1 MKMRNYIIVGLSF
14 FFILFASGFFF
25 VVDQTKQVIVLQF
38 GEPRAV
44 HQSPGLKFKL
54 PFIQNV
60 VYYDS
65 RVLNLDPA
73 QEEVILRDQKRIVV
87 DSIVRYMIKDP
98 LKFFQT
104 TRTELALNDRLGRIV
119 NSSVRGVIAQYQLND
134 LLSDDRDKIMA
145 EIFEN
150 VREDQDTFGIEIV
163 DLRLKRTELTPEVQS
178 NVFDRMRTERE
189 REANLLRAE
198 GQEISQKIKAT
209 ADREKIEIIAEAE
222 KQSNILKG
230 EGEAEKILQEAEGY
244 KNKLIKQAEGE
255 ASRFLQVLDT
265 YEQSKE
271 TTKKRIYLETLRDV
285 LSGSSKIMI
294 DQNSGNGV
302 VPYLPLNEL
311 NKSKQTGN
319 N

>member
-1 MKMRNYIIVGLSF
+1 MKTRNIIILGVSF
-14 FFILFASGFFF
+14 FFIFLASGFFF

-38 GEPRAV
+38 GEPTAV
-44 HQSPGLKFKL
+44 YQTPGLKFKL

-60 VYYDS
+60 VFYDS

-87 DSIVRYMIKDP
+87 DSIVRYVIKDP

-119 NSSVRGVIAQYQLND
+119 NSSVRGVIAKYELND
-134 LLSDDRDKIMA
+134 LLSAERNKIMN
-145 EIFEN
+145 EILIN
-150 VREDQDTFGIEIV
+150 VREDEATFGIEIV
-163 DLRLKRTELTPEVQS
+163 DLRLKRTDLTAEVQS

-230 EGEAEKILQEAEGY
+230 EGEAARNTILNDAFAQDPEFFEFIRSMEAYTDTFKDGSTTMVISPDSDFFEYFENSEG
-244 KNKLIKQAEGE
+244 NK
-255 ASRFLQVLDT
+255 
-265 YEQSKE
+265 
-271 TTKKRIYLETLRDV
+271 
-285 LSGSSKIMI
+285 
-294 DQNSGNGV
+294 
-302 VPYLPLNEL
+302 
-311 NKSKQTGN
+311 
-319 N
+319 

>member
-1 MKMRNYIIVGLSF
+1 MKTKNIIILGVSF

-44 HQSPGLKFKL
+44 HQTPGLKFKL

-73 QEEVILRDQKRIVV
+73 QEEVILRDQKRVVV
-87 DSIVRYMIKDP
+87 DSSVRYIIKDP

-104 TRTELALNDRLGRIV
+104 TRTELALNDRLGRII

-134 LLSDDRDKIMA
+134 LSSDTRKKIMK

-150 VREDQDTFGIEIV
+150 VREDQDNFGIEIV
-163 DLRLKRTELTPEVQS
+163 DIRLKRTELTPEVQS

-222 KQSNILKG
+222 KQSNIMKG
-230 EGEAEKILQEAEGY
+230 EGEASRNTILNQAFAQDPEFFEFIRSMEAY
-244 KNKLIKQAEGE
+244 
-255 ASRFLQVLDT
+255 SDT
-265 YEQSKE
+265 FKDGS
-271 TTKKRIYLETLRDV
+271 TTMVISPDSDFFEYFE
-285 LSGSSKIMI
+285 
-294 DQNSGNGV
+294 NSD
-302 VPYLPLNEL
+302 
-311 NKSKQTGN
+311 GN

>member
-1 MKMRNYIIVGLSF
+1 MKTRNYIIIGLSL
-14 FFILFASGFFF
+14 FFIMFASGFFF

-44 HQSPGLKFKL
+44 HQTPGLKFKL
-54 PFIQNV
+54 PFIQNTV
-60 VYYDS
+60 FYDS

-104 TRTELALNDRLGRIV
+104 TRTELALNDRLGRII

-134 LLSDDRDKIMA
+134 LLSIDRDKIMA

-150 VREDQDTFGIEIV
+150 VREDQDNFGIEIV

-198 GQEISQKIKAT
+198 GQEISQKVKAT

-222 KQSNILKG
+222 KQANILKG
-230 EGEAEKILQEAEGY
+230 EGEASRNKILNDAFAKDPEFFEFIRSMEAYSDTFKDGTTTMVISPDSDFFEYFENAEGS
-244 KNKLIKQAEGE
+244 EE
-255 ASRFLQVLDT
+255 
-265 YEQSKE
+265 
-271 TTKKRIYLETLRDV
+271 
-285 LSGSSKIMI
+285 
-294 DQNSGNGV
+294 
-302 VPYLPLNEL
+302 
-311 NKSKQTGN
+311 
-319 N
+319 

>member
-1 MKMRNYIIVGLSF
+1 MKTRNYIIIGLSL
-14 FFILFASGFFF
+14 FFIMFASGFFF

-44 HQSPGLKFKL
+44 HQTPGLKFKL
-54 PFIQNV
+54 PFIQNTV
-60 VYYDS
+60 FYDS

-87 DSIVRYMIKDP
+87 DSIVRYLIKDP

-104 TRTELALNDRLGRIV
+104 TRTELALNDRLGRII

-134 LLSDDRDKIMA
+134 LLSIDRDKIMA

-150 VREDQDTFGIEIV
+150 VREDQDNFGIEIV

-198 GQEISQKIKAT
+198 GQEISQKVKAT

-222 KQSNILKG
+222 KQANILKG
-230 EGEAEKILQEAEGY
+230 EGEASRNKILNDAFAKDPEFFEFIRSMEAYADTFKDGTTTMVISPDSDFFEYFENAEG
-244 KNKLIKQAEGE
+244 
-255 ASRFLQVLDT
+255 
-265 YEQSKE
+265 SKE
-271 TTKKRIYLETLRDV
+271 
-285 LSGSSKIMI
+285 
-294 DQNSGNGV
+294 
-302 VPYLPLNEL
+302 
-311 NKSKQTGN
+311 
-319 N
+319 

>member
-1 MKMRNYIIVGLSF
+1 MKMRNYVIVGLSF

-44 HQSPGLKFKL
+44 QQTPGLKFKL

-73 QEEVILRDQKRIVV
+73 QEEVILQAQKRLVV

-134 LLSDDRDKIMA
+134 LLSDDREKIMS

-150 VREDQDTFGIEIV
+150 VREDQDNFGIEIV

-209 ADREKIEIIAEAE
+209 ADRQKIEIIAEAE

-230 EGEAEKILQEAEGY
+230 EGEAARNKILNDAFARDPEFFEFIRSMEAYSDTFKDGTTTMVISPDSDFFEYFENSEGS
-244 KNKLIKQAEGE
+244 N
-255 ASRFLQVLDT
+255 
-265 YEQSKE
+265 
-271 TTKKRIYLETLRDV
+271 
-285 LSGSSKIMI
+285 
-294 DQNSGNGV
+294 
-302 VPYLPLNEL
+302 
-311 NKSKQTGN
+311 
-319 N
+319 

>member
-1 MKMRNYIIVGLSF
+1 MKSRNIVILGISF

-87 DSIVRYMIKDP
+87 DAIVRYMINDP

-104 TRTELALNDRLGRIV
+104 TRTELALNDRLGRII
-119 NSSVRGVIAQYQLND
+119 NSSVRGVIAQYELND
-134 LLSDDRDKIMA
+134 LLSDKRNNIMA

-150 VREDQDTFGIEIV
+150 VREDQDNFGIEIV
-163 DLRLKRTELTPEVQS
+163 DLRLKRTDLTAEVQS

-198 GQEISQKIKAT
+198 GQELSQKIKAT
-209 ADREKIEIIAEAE
+209 ADRQKIEIIAEAE

-230 EGEAEKILQEAEGY
+230 EGEAARNTILNDAFSKDPEFFEFIRSMEAYADTFKDGSTTMVISPDSDFFEYFENAEG
-244 KNKLIKQAEGE
+244 
-255 ASRFLQVLDT
+255 
-265 YEQSKE
+265 
-271 TTKKRIYLETLRDV
+271 
-285 LSGSSKIMI
+285 
-294 DQNSGNGV
+294 
-302 VPYLPLNEL
+302 
-311 NKSKQTGN
+311 N
-319 N
+319 NQ

>member
-104 TRTELALNDRLGRIV
+104 TRTELAL
-119 NSSVRGVIAQYQLND
+119 S
-134 LLSDDRDKIMA
+134 
-145 EIFEN
+145 
-150 VREDQDTFGIEIV
+150 
-163 DLRLKRTELTPEVQS
+163 
-178 NVFDRMRTERE
+178 
-189 REANLLRAE
+189 
-198 GQEISQKIKAT
+198 
-209 ADREKIEIIAEAE
+209 
-222 KQSNILKG
+222 
-230 EGEAEKILQEAEGY
+230 
-244 KNKLIKQAEGE
+244 LIH
-255 ASRFLQVLDT
+255 
-265 YEQSKE
+265 
-271 TTKKRIYLETLRDV
+271 I
-285 LSGSSKIMI
+285 
-294 DQNSGNGV
+294 
-302 VPYLPLNEL
+302 
-311 NKSKQTGN
+311 
-319 N
+319 

>member
-1 MKMRNYIIVGLSF
+1 MKTRNMIILGLSF

-38 GEPRAV
+38 GEPRAM
-44 HQSPGLKFKL
+44 HQAPGLKFKL

-87 DSIVRYMIKDP
+87 DAIVRYMIKDP

-104 TRTELALNDRLGRIV
+104 TRTELALNDRLGRII
-119 NSSVRGVIAQYQLND
+119 NSSVRGVIAQYELND
-134 LLSDDRDKIMA
+134 LLSDKRDVIMA

-150 VREDQDTFGIEIV
+150 VREDQDNFGIEIV
-163 DLRLKRTELTPEVQS
+163 DLRLKRTELTTEVQS

-198 GQEISQKIKAT
+198 GQELSQKIKAT

-230 EGEAEKILQEAEGY
+230 EGEAARNTILNDAFAQDPEFFEFIRSMEAYADTFKDGSTTMVISPDSDFFEYFENAEG
-244 KNKLIKQAEGE
+244 
-255 ASRFLQVLDT
+255 
-265 YEQSKE
+265 
-271 TTKKRIYLETLRDV
+271 
-285 LSGSSKIMI
+285 
-294 DQNSGNGV
+294 
-302 VPYLPLNEL
+302 
-311 NKSKQTGN
+311 N
-319 N
+319 NQ